1 MALFS
6 TYGSN
11 AVLNGT
17 AIPATL
23 YVKLHTGNPGAA
35 GTTAAATETT
45 RKSFTRSTSTAGT
58 NSNAADLAWTAV
70 AGTEDY
76 THFTAWDA
84 STSGNCWIVGT
95 VTANPVTAGD
105 SFTIPAGD
113 LDLSLDIWS

>member
-6 TYGSN
+6 TYGAN

-35 GTTAAATETT
+35 GTANAATETT
-45 RKSFTRSTSTAGT
+45 RKSFTRSTSTTGT
-58 NSNAADLAWTAV
+58 NSNAADIQWTSI
-70 AGTEDY
+70 AGSEDA

-84 STSGNCWIVGT
+84 SSAGNCWIVGT
-95 VTANPVTAGD
+95 ITANAYTAGD
-105 SFTIPAGD
+105 TYVIAAGG
-113 LDLSLDIWS
+113 LNLSLDIWS